1 MLVSLEIR
9 NFLLIKKLSI
19 NLIKGFNT
27 FTGETGAGKSIIIDA
42 LKLALG
48 GKNNSNHNLKD
59 NEITTI
65 KAVFEI
71 NQKIKNNLDSLNIEI
86 EDDYLIV
93 ERQIDTNQ
101 KSKILLNNQITSLNA
116 VKKTLGNIIEFQ
128 ENYEQQELYNNKYFL
143 DFIDKTGSIDTSVL
157 KEKFKILKNSKDEY
171 FNHALNEKN
180 IQEKIEILSSKIKK
194 IKLLNPKKNEYQ
206 KLSDQRNLNK
216 NSKKI
221 ADLTSELKNLINSFN
236 NNGLLTDIEK
246 NINKLTE
253 FDKSYEDLSSKF
265 SSSALEI
272 TEFIND
278 LDNTFE
284 KFDFNEID
292 FNDVEDRIY
301 QYQQLSKFFDVD
313 PDKLSEKYEEVEEEI
328 NQLQNFDKEKNKK
341 YKKYQDD
348 LGFFIQEAEK
358 ISSLR
363 RKHSINLSKKI
374 NLELPDMNIEQGEL
388 LFEFLKLN
396 EDNFNIDG
404 IDELEVK
411 FRTNKKADFSSI
423 KKVASGGELSRLLLI
438 IKSLSADFD
447 NDLILIFDEVDSG
460 LSGKIASNV
469 SEKIMK
475 LSKNNQIIAI
485 THSAQVASKADKH
498 WKIFKEIK
506 GENLESKLIELSD
519 KDRILEIATLIS
531 GAKITDESKK
541 VASNLLKGS

>member
-1 MLVSLEIR
+1 MNIR
-9 NFLLIKKLSI
+9 NFLIKEILIK
-19 NLIKGFNT
+19 
-27 FTGETGAGKSIIIDA
+27 
-42 LKLALG
+42 
-48 GKNNSNHNLKD
+48 
-59 NEITTI
+59 
-65 KAVFEI
+65 
-71 NQKIKNNLDSLNIEI
+71 
-86 EDDYLIV
+86 
-93 ERQIDTNQ
+93 
-101 KSKILLNNQITSLNA
+101 
-116 VKKTLGNIIEFQ
+116 
-128 ENYEQQELYNNKYFL
+128 
-143 DFIDKTGSIDTSVL
+143 
-157 KEKFKILKNSKDEY
+157 
-171 FNHALNEKN
+171 
-180 IQEKIEILSSKIKK
+180 IQ
-194 IKLLNPKKNEYQ
+194 
-206 KLSDQRNLNK
+206 
-216 NSKKI
+216 KKI

-253 FDKSYEDLSSKF
+253 FDKSYDDLSSKF

-388 LFEFLKLN
+388 LFEFLKLD

-541 VASNLLKGS
+541 VASDLLKGT